1 MLIFLLSIGFSIPLE
16 DGDTLVIHPI
26 TWETPSPEGWGAQYK
41 QIIQF
46 PEENESWAKIMMVQ
60 TLKCDSATKGDKYPC
75 GEWDYIW
82 NTFVD
87 VPKEDSTETFSIG
100 SFVTPYGKRLVM
112 GGENGWEWTYD
123 MTDYAPILKG
133 ERSVTV
139 GNNQELLDLKC
150 PDTVFLEIPLTQLQ
164 GWNPLGKV
172 VIA

>member
-1 MLIFLLSIGFSIPLE
+1 MKFQKMTMLIFLLSIGFSIPLD

-46 PEENESWAKIMMVQ
+46 PEGDESWAKIIMVQ

-139 GNNQELLDLKC
+139 GNNQELLDLK
-150 PDTVFLEIPLTQLQ
+150 FLLL
-164 GWNPLGKV
+164 
-172 VIA
+172 

>member
-1 MLIFLLSIGFSIPLE
+1 MKFQKMTILIFLLSIGFSIPLE

-26 TWETPSPEGWGAQYK
+26 TWETPSPEGWGAQYN

-46 PEENESWAKIMMVQ
+46 PEENECWAKIIMVQ

-112 GGENGWEWTYD
+112 GGADGWQWVYDISDYENPQFISSII
-123 MTDYAPILKG
+123 TDNAL
-133 ERSVTV
+133 
-139 GNNQELLDLKC
+139 
-150 PDTVFLEIPLTQLQ
+150 
-164 GWNPLGKV
+164 
-172 VIA
+172 VITDSITWQIKK